1 MNLRIKVFL
10 SVSSV
15 LILLFFL
22 VSSVLS
28 RILTD
33 DFLELEKRSVEENV
47 RRVADALD
55 NSIDDL
61 AVKVSDWG
69 QWDDTYDFI
78 EDGNAEYLDANLQDV
93 ALELLHIQFVV
104 ITDVDGKILFKKE
117 IDREAKEVA
126 FSEGFE
132 QFIMTHP
139 SLTRHEDNKSIHT
152 GVISLPE
159 GVIINVARAVTSSD
173 GLSPVNGTIMFAFF
187 IDDRMIEKLS
197 DLTHLKVTLQP
208 YDEAEKQANMAL
220 VLEHL
225 KKKSG
230 VFVMNREEGDATA
243 QGYILKQDIEGKGA
257 LVIGAEIERSI
268 YEKGQESIAFFSKI
282 MIGVGLFMIM
292 VVLGLFEY
300 LVLRRLG
307 RLGEAVEEVSHDEK
321 NQARIVLPGRD
332 EFSSLAERINAMLSA
347 LYELEIQ
354 RKDSEKRFRTVAD
367 SAPVMIWMS
376 DTDKQCTYV
385 NKIWLDYTG
394 KTLTETL
401 GQGWK
406 NDVSPEDLD
415 ATSQVYEKAF
425 AEQKPFSVEYRLRRT
440 DGTYGWVFSRAVP
453 HFSVDGVFLGYIG
466 SCVDISER
474 KEVENQ
480 KQGYIEEIEKI
491 NRIMVDRELK
501 MVELKKEIATLRG
514 EKTAL

>member
-1 MNLRIKVFL
+1 MSLRIKVFL
-10 SVSSV
+10 LVSSV
-15 LILLFFL
+15 LLLLFFL
-22 VSSVLS
+22 VSGVLS
-28 RILTD
+28 RILID
-33 DFLELEKRSVEENV
+33 DFLELEKQSVEENV
-47 RRVADALD
+47 RRVSDALD

-69 QWDDTYDFI
+69 QWDDTHDFI
-78 EDGNAEYLDANLQDV
+78 EDGNVEYLDANLQDV

-104 ITDVDGKILFKKE
+104 ITDIDGKILFKKE
-117 IDREAKEVA
+117 IDKEAKEVA

-132 QFIMTHP
+132 QFIVTHP
-139 SLTRHEDNKSIHT
+139 ALTQHDDTKSIHT

-173 GLSPVNGTIMFAFF
+173 GLSPVNGTIMFALFV
-187 IDDRMIEKLS
+187 DDRTVEKLS
-197 DLTHLKVTLQP
+197 DLTHLKVTLKRF
-208 YDEAEKQANMAL
+208 DEAERQADMAL
-220 VLEHL
+220 IVENL
-225 KKKSG
+225 KNRQE
-230 VFVMNREEGDATA
+230 VFVAAREGSDTTA
-243 QGYILKQDIEGKGA
+243 SGYTLKRDIEGKGA
-257 LVIGAEIERSI
+257 LVIGAEIDRSI
-268 YEKGQESIAFFSKI
+268 YGKGQESILFFSKI
-282 MIGVGLFMIM
+282 MIGVGLFMIV

-307 RLGEAVEEVSHDEK
+307 RLGDAVEEVSHDEK

-332 EFSSLAERINAMLSA
+332 EFSNLAKRINTMLAS

-354 RKDSEKRFRTVAD
+354 KKESEKRFRTLAD

-376 DTDKQCTYV
+376 DIDKQCTYV

-394 KTLTETL
+394 RSLAEEL

-406 NDVSPEDLD
+406 SAVAPEDMK
-415 ATSQVYEKAF
+415 ATEQIFESAF
-425 AEQKPFSVEYRLRRT
+425 SEQKSFSVEYRLRRK

-453 HFSVDGVFLGYIG
+453 HFTGDNVFLGYIG